1 MKDLNSY
8 RMEQSIDS
16 KSSVWTICR
25 YRKIADICKLY
36 GVYLIEDAAE
46 SLGATFDGKHTGT
59 FGDLSV

>member
-16 KSSVWTICR
+16 KSSVWTICG